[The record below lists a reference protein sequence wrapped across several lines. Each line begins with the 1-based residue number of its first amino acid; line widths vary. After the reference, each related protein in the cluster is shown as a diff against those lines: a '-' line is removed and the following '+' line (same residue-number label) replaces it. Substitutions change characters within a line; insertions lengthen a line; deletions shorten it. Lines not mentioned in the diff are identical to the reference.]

1 MSVTFRG
8 WTSCIEY
15 EQRRD
20 SLLVHLT
27 PKSLCPINHTD
38 LSYYEISQLIKFWH
52 VASSR
57 LSTSAEKLVFSF
69 REQQLERQGR
79 ALLHFL
85 ISALDGD
92 VPLHISIAGS
102 PRRRLLRAQGHCR
115 AGCCV
120 TVAWESMRD
129 PLLGLIVWSFLLNVG
144 KAGDHGPQSAPGR
157 AVLTAWSSL
166 SIGLNSSTSPAEG
179 TWAHTYPQ
187 YSPPPPHTHLW
198 SFCTWGEL
206 SGLLG
211 AWHCGRGSGDLSVKT
226 GYRSV
231 LPLLSH
237 FLILLFTW
245 GFAWGDCVLSGKNP
259 YHSSSLMCW
268 Q

>member
-187 YSPPPPHTHLW
+187 YSPPPHTHTSEVSAHEV
-198 SFCTWGEL
+198 SF
-206 SGLLG
+206 LG
-211 AWHCGRGSGDLSVKT
+211 
-226 GYRSV
+226 
-231 LPLLSH
+231 
-237 FLILLFTW
+237 F
-245 GFAWGDCVLSGKNP
+245 
-259 YHSSSLMCW
+259 
-268 Q
+268 